1 MWKEIAD
8 AEKRG
13 DPNLTVDFTD
23 SNGKKEA
30 ITLKVAREK
39 AFYMPKITTAIK
51 DDHLAKTFILLKRAQ
66 KLLDI
71 KCQHPIEPE
80 VEFVLDQAND
90 QTLFDAQG
98 RRVDIKQRWRD
109 NNWCERAEFT
119 RNEIQQLFEKVGFAF
134 SGIKAD
140 DIMFRGNLDRD
151 QAIQ

>member
-1 MWKEIAD
+1 LWKEIAD

-39 AFYMPKITTAIK
+39 AFYMPKISKAIR

-71 KCQHPIEPE
+71 KC
-80 VEFVLDQAND
+80 
-90 QTLFDAQG
+90 
-98 RRVDIKQRWRD
+98 
-109 NNWCERAEFT
+109 
-119 RNEIQQLFEKVGFAF
+119 
-134 SGIKAD
+134 
-140 DIMFRGNLDRD
+140 
-151 QAIQ
+151 